1 MPPGASYSWT
11 TPAQGGTVR
20 KPGKGLELSIRSKV
34 LTAAGV
40 VTLLAGLSA
49 GLTSGTASAATPS
62 CGGSCVDPFS
72 YQFGTHGAPNYVLD
86 VFQRHIKVGQP
97 IILFRASNN
106 DPAEDFKAE
115 AQGTVSDFYSAGL
128 VSAAVDLHYGGTC
141 VSNVVT
147 TEVLSPP
154 SAPGVTESSTGGS
167 VHDGTYYVEVT
178 YVNAAG
184 QTEASPFSSVTT
196 SGGGHSTIT
205 ITSPGAE
212 GNATGWYAYI
222 AAGSAGPYYLATSS
236 PTAIGGNLV
245 LTATP
250 PTSGATAPTVNTA
263 TTVQSCASYYPDLY
277 AWEIEYAPD
286 GVDSGLCVG
295 LASTAVS
302 GEGVTLQ
309 PCGVTSKTVW
319 ITDTVN
325 AAGWHDNYLP
335 VINGSDDNFSQ
346 PFVLDY
352 PQNGF
357 PTDKPRPQL
366 IVNNL
371 TGYTNG
377 SILNQSGIVDTQ
389 EWGAD
394 FGTLP

>member
-1 MPPGASYSWT
+1 M
-11 TPAQGGTVR
+11 
-20 KPGKGLELSIRSKV
+20 SIRSKV
-34 LTAAGV
+34 LATAGAV
-40 VTLLAGLSA
+40 VLLASVSA
-49 GLTSGTASAATPS
+49 GLTAGTASAATPS

-72 YQFGTHGAPNYVLD
+72 YQFGTHHAPNYVLD
-86 VFQRHIKVGQP
+86 VFQQKRDVGTP
-97 IILFRASNN
+97 VILFRASNN
-106 DPAEDFKAE
+106 DPAEDFKATF
-115 AQGTVSDFYSAGL
+115 QGSVSDFYTAGL
-128 VSAAVDLHYGGTC
+128 VGAAVDLHYGGQC
-141 VSNVVT
+141 VNEVAATPVLAPPAAPTVVPAGA
-147 TEVLSPP
+147 LGPI
-154 SAPGVTESSTGGS
+154 AIGY
-167 VHDGTYYVEVT
+167 YYVEVT
-178 YVNAAG
+178 YVNASG
-184 QTEASPFSSVTT
+184 ETTASPPTKVDVTIGDDT
-196 SGGGHSTIT
+196 TIT
-205 ITSPGAE
+205 ISPPVAE
-212 GNATGWYAYI
+212 GNATGWYAYVAPGNSSNPTGPFARQQATPTPI
-222 AAGSAGPYYLATSS
+222 GS
-236 PTAIGGNLV
+236 NLV

-250 PTSGATAPTVNTA
+250 TTGGTIPPASNGATTAPVE
-263 TTVQSCASYYPDLY
+263 SCVGYYPDLY
-277 AWEIEYAPD
+277 AWELEYAPD
-286 GVDSGLCVG
+286 GVLSGLCVG

-377 SILNQSGIVDTQ
+377 SFLNWTGVVDTQ
-389 EWGAD
+389 LWGGD
-394 FGTLP
+394 FGPLP